1 MIFHPGI
8 MALLLGSV
16 LSCLML
22 LYSAYFGVAIFRGW
36 DIRSG
41 SERQLGLERRTYLIS
56 TVVAYAFGFQLLS
69 FFLFLFTADLLHP
82 LFPGAMCAAGV
93 LNVNRFGYPAL
104 LLKCVTFLLAG
115 MWLIL
120 NAADNR
126 GYDYPL
132 IRKKYL
138 FLLAVTPLVLAEA
151 AVQALFFLKLDPNVI
166 TSCCGALFSPE
177 RSGVPSWLGGVSP
190 LTSLAGFYLG
200 VAACLCAGMYYRK
213 RGKGGYLFS
222 LASSASFLLSAV
234 ALVSIISMYVYE
246 LPSHRCPF
254 CLLHGEYGYVGYL
267 LYTGL
272 LGGGVT
278 GAGVGLLMPYRK
290 VESLAEFVPAMQRG
304 LAQATMILY
313 FVFATVSTLEILLS
327 DFRMGIL

>member
-1 MIFHPGI
+1 MIYHPGV
-8 MALLLGSV
+8 MALLLGST
-16 LSCLML
+16 LTSLML
-22 LYSAYFGVAIFRGW
+22 LYSGYWGLAIVRGF

-41 SERQLGLERRTYLIS
+41 SERQLRLERRTYLVS

-69 FFLFLFTADLLHP
+69 FFLFLFTADLIHP

-104 LLKCVTFLLAG
+104 LLKCVNFLLAG

-132 IRKKYL
+132 VRKKYL
-138 FLLAVTPLVLAEA
+138 FLLAVIPLVLAEA
-151 AVQALFFLKLDPNVI
+151 AVQALFFLGLDPGVI
-166 TSCCGALFSPE
+166 TSCCGALFSRE
-177 RSGVPSWLGGVSP
+177 RSGVPDWLGGAPP
-190 LTSLAGFYLG
+190 LMSLAGFYLG
-200 VAACLCAGMYYRK
+200 VAACLGAGLHYRK
-213 RGKGGYLFS
+213 HGKGGYLFS
-222 LASSASFLLSAV
+222 LASVASFLLSAV
-234 ALVSIISMYVYE
+234 ALVSVISLYVYE

-267 LYTGL
+267 LYAGL

-278 GAGVGLLMPYRK
+278 GAGVGLLTPFRK
-290 VESLAEFVPAMQRG
+290 VESLAVSLPSMQGR
-304 LAQATMILY
+304 LARATMALY
-313 FVFATVSTLEILLS
+313 LLFAAVSTLEILLS
-327 DFRMGIL
+327 GLRMELS

>member
-1 MIFHPGI
+1 
-8 MALLLGSV
+8 
-16 LSCLML
+16 
-22 LYSAYFGVAIFRGW
+22 
-36 DIRSG
+36 
-41 SERQLGLERRTYLIS
+41 
-56 TVVAYAFGFQLLS
+56 
-69 FFLFLFTADLLHP
+69 
-82 LFPGAMCAAGV
+82 
-93 LNVNRFGYPAL
+93 
-104 LLKCVTFLLAG
+104 
-115 MWLIL
+115 
-120 NAADNR
+120 
-126 GYDYPL
+126 
-132 IRKKYL
+132 
-138 FLLAVTPLVLAEA
+138 
-151 AVQALFFLKLDPNVI
+151 
-166 TSCCGALFSPE
+166 
-177 RSGVPSWLGGVSP
+177 
-190 LTSLAGFYLG
+190 
-200 VAACLCAGMYYRK
+200 MYYRK

>member
-8 MALLLGSV
+8 LALILGSV

-22 LYSAYFGVAIFRGW
+22 LYSGYYGLAIVRGF

-41 SERQLGLERRTYLIS
+41 SERQLELERRTYLVS

-69 FFLFLFTADLLHP
+69 LFLFLFTADLLHP

-104 LLKCVTFLLAG
+104 LLKCVTSLLAG
-115 MWLIL
+115 IWLIL

-132 IRKKYL
+132 VRKKYL
-138 FLLAVTPLVLAEA
+138 FLLAVIPLVLAEA
-151 AVQALFFLKLDPNVI
+151 SVQALFFLGLDPNVI

-177 RSGVPSWLGGVSP
+177 RSGVPSWLGGASP
-190 LTSLAGFYLG
+190 LASLTGFYLG
-200 VAACLCAGMYYRK
+200 IAACLCAGFYYR
-213 RGKGGYLFS
+213 RHGKGGYLFS
-222 LASSASFLLSAV
+222 FASLASFLLSAV
-234 ALVSIISMYVYE
+234 ALASIISLYVYE

-278 GAGVGLLMPYRK
+278 GAGVGLLMPYRNL
-290 VESLAEFVPAMQRG
+290 ESLKEAIPSLQG
-304 LAQATMILY
+304 KLARATMIFYALL
-313 FVFATVSTLEILLS
+313 ATVSTLEILLS
-327 DFRMGIL
+327 SLRMELL

>member
-1 MIFHPGI
+1 MTTVGEVKISFCGI
-8 MALLLGSV
+8 LANLKVRVDHG
-16 LSCLML
+16 
-22 LYSAYFGVAIFRGW
+22 AAIVRGF

-41 SERQLGLERRTYLIS
+41 SERQLRLERRTYLVS

-69 FFLFLFTADLLHP
+69 LFLFLFTADSLHP

-104 LLKCVTFLLAG
+104 LLKCVGFLLAG
-115 MWLIL
+115 GWLVL

-126 GYDYPL
+126 GFDYPL

-138 FLLAVTPLVLAEA
+138 LLLAAIPLFLAEA
-151 AVQALFFLKLDPNVI
+151 AVSALFFLGLDPNVI

-177 RSGVPSWLGGVSP
+177 RGGVPAWFGGVPP
-190 LTSLAGFYLG
+190 LPSLAGFYLG
-200 VAACLCAGMYYRK
+200 VAACLGAGAYYR
-213 RGKGGYLFS
+213 RHGRGGYLFS
-222 LASSASFLLSAV
+222 LLSLASFLLSAV
-234 ALVSIISMYVYE
+234 ALVSVIGLYVYE

-267 LYTGL
+267 LYAGL

-278 GAGVGLLMPYRK
+278 GAGVGLLNPFRE
-290 VESLAEFVPAMQRG
+290 VESLKDFLPRMQGG
-304 LAQATMILY
+304 LARATMILY
-313 FVFATVSTLEILLS
+313 TLFAAVSTLEIVLSGLRMELL
-327 DFRMGIL
+327 